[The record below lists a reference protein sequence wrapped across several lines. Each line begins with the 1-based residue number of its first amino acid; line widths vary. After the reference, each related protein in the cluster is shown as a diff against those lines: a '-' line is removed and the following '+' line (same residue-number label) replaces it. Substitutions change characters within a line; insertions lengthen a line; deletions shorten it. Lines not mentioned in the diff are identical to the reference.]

1 MNVSVPLANFT
12 FYNVVLA
19 VHIAAVIV
27 GFGVTFAYPILFGV
41 AARSDPRSLPTLHRA
56 VRVLDGRFMSAAL
69 LVVLLAGLYL
79 AGHAHAFKYFY
90 VQWGIGAVLVIG
102 AVGGAYLGPRDR
114 RLIELSER
122 DVATAAGE
130 GGTVALSTEYQALV
144 RQVSIV
150 GTLLSALVLVTVLFM
165 ATHLGGP

>member
-1 MNVSVPLANFT
+1 MPLADFT

-41 AARSDPRSLPTLHRA
+41 AARTDPRSLPTLHRA

-69 LVVLLAGLYL
+69 VVVLLAGLYL
-79 AGHAHAFKYFY
+79 AGHSHAFKYFY

-102 AVGGAYLGPRDR
+102 AVGGAYLAPRDR
-114 RLIELSER
+114 RLIELSDR
-122 DVATAAGE
+122 DVAAAAAGE
-130 GGTVALSTEYQALV
+130 GGAVALSTEYQALV

>member
-1 MNVSVPLANFT
+1 MPLADFT

-19 VHIAAVIV
+19 VHIGAVIV

-56 VRVLDGRFMSAAL
+56 VRVLGGRVMSAAL

-79 AGHAHAFKYFY
+79 AGHSHAFKYFY

-102 AVGGAYLGPRDR
+102 AVAGAYLGPRDR

-122 DVATAAGE
+122 DVAAAQGD
-130 GGTVALSTEYQALV
+130 GGAIALSTEYQQLV

-150 GTLLSALVLVTVLFM
+150 GGLLSALVLVTVLFM